1 MFLNYVSAAPRDEG
15 QVKSVS
21 KQLLFWFDMLSVRVL
36 FLLLVMN
43 LNYVN
48 YAPRDEG
55 VMCVLFLLFWS
66 LGVVDVDGTQHS
78 QRFSL

>member
-55 VMCVLFLLFWS
+55 VMS

-78 QRFSL
+78 QSFSL

>member
-1 MFLNYVSAAPRDEG
+1 MFLNYVSAAPGDEG

-66 LGVVDVDGTQHS
+66 LEIGRAHV
-78 QRFSL
+78 